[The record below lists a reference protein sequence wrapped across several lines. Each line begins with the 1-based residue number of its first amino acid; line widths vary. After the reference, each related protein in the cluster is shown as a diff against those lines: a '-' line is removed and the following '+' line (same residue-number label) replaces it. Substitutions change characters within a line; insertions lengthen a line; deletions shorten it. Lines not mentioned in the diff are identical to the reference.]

1 MSTAVAH
8 GPSSAN
14 LKQLGM
20 PPISTFIAAVCAV
33 LAVAG
38 TAYFVLTIWAAKRY
52 LATLGRPSNSRFIP
66 PVSILKSLKGV
77 DPHMY
82 AAFRSHCTL
91 DYPEYELL
99 FGVQDVGEP
108 ALALVEK
115 LKEEFPQRQVRVVQ
129 CPQVLGMNGKVS
141 TLAQML
147 PQAQHEHIII
157 NDSDIL
163 VPRDYLSRVA
173 APFAAPDVGM
183 VTALYRALPG
193 KTLGSRLEALG
204 LATEF
209 AGAVLLAREM
219 EGGIRFGL
227 GATLATTKTAIQQI
241 GGLEAIV
248 DYIAD
253 DYELGSR
260 IAAKGHRIELAQT
273 IVETA
278 LPDYSFA
285 EFWSHQL
292 RWARTVKACRPAQY
306 MGLLFT
312 LGLPWAVLAVI
323 ASPLNWWAWLVFG
336 VAAVTRFASAWFV
349 PTRVLEDTQI
359 ARDLWLVPVRDF
371 VALAIW
377 VSSYMGNT
385 VEWRGMRFRLQKGKM
400 QRA

>member
-1 MSTAVAH
+1 
-8 GPSSAN
+8 
-14 LKQLGM
+14 M
-20 PPISTFIAAVCAV
+20 PPASTLIASVCAV

-38 TAYFVLTIWAAKRY
+38 TGYFALTIWAAKRY
-52 LATLGRPSNSRFIP
+52 LASLRRPSNSRFAP

-82 AAFRSHCTL
+82 AAFRSHCVL
-91 DYPEYELL
+91 DYPEYEVL
-99 FGVQDVGEP
+99 FGVQDPKEP
-108 ALALVEK
+108 ALTLVQR
-115 LKEEFPQRQVRVVQ
+115 LKEEF
-129 CPQVLGMNGKVS
+129 
-141 TLAQML
+141 
-147 PQAQHEHIII
+147 H
-157 NDSDIL
+157 
-163 VPRDYLSRVA
+163 YLSRVL

-204 LATEF
+204 LASEF

-227 GATLATTKTAIQQI
+227 GATLATTKTAVQEI

-253 DYELGSR
+253 DYELGAR

-278 LPDYSFA
+278 LPDYSFG

-306 MGLLFT
+306 LGLLFT
-312 LGLPWAVLAVI
+312 LGLPWGVLAVI
-323 ASPLNWWAWLVFG
+323 VSPINWWTWLVFG
-336 VAAVTRFASAWFV
+336 IAAVTRFASAWYV
-349 PTRVLEDTQI
+349 PTHVLRDDYVV
-359 ARDLWLVPVRDF
+359 RDLWLVPMRDF

-377 VSSYMGNT
+377 VASYMGNT
-385 VEWRGMRFRLQKGKM
+385 VEWRGMRFKLRKGKLE
-400 QRA
+400 RV